1 MTNLAA
7 TKKNALF
14 AWLTN
19 KCPHAI
25 NQSENYDV
33 VKVKVTKSVA
43 FMSKDYTSILITLWF
58 STTIGDNA
66 KVYSFSPVL
75 GE

>member
-1 MTNLAA
+1 MQIFHDTNR
-7 TKKNALF
+7 TKYNTKIQTKQN
-14 AWLTN
+14 TN
-19 KCPHAI
+19 TS
-25 NQSENYDV
+25 NT
-33 VKVKVTKSVA
+33 KVTKKQ
-43 FMSKDYTSILITLWF
+43 MQQITLWF